1 MKSRENSMTTI
12 IPMTALRTTPK
23 GVEGEGAVA
32 VELVSPGVGEKEGLE
47 GVDTAMEE
55 VDVATVLIIISV
67 SSVLCCE
74 VIASFDAVT
83 GPKQGCNWGGARG
96 VKAPHFFGN

>member
-1 MKSRENSMTTI
+1 MTTI

-32 VELVSPGVGEKEGLE
+32 VELVSPGVGEKEGVE

-55 VDVATVLIIISV
+55 VEVAAVLIIISV
-67 SSVLCCE
+67 SSVVCCE
-74 VIASFDAVT
+74 VVTSFDAVLD
-83 GPKQGCNWGGARG
+83 PKARKIEF
-96 VKAPHFFGN
+96 VNTHLLLL